1 MARNK
6 PEEVAES
13 LTVLKVGELYEPFS
27 PWRRDEKGT
36 QVYIKLTRG
45 EDESRFLFVGQ
56 HLGLQ
61 ADVQQALMRLVNEG
75 WQVEGEVQVRFD
87 GRAEPGTDPYVY
99 QVPLCIELG
108 AGLLPIADPQNGSPL
123 LTKLES
129 VREDVAAELGLVTP
143 AVQVVDNLRLESDQ
157 YLIRIKNAPAASAE
171 VFLDRLMVLGNH
183 QQLDA
188 LEGWATHDPIHRMR
202 AKWIEASLREKAEGI
217 GCVVLGPLAVMV
229 THLKGVIAGA
239 CPELLGLQETYEHVK
254 RLQTTHPVVVEDF
267 LANRQ
272 HLRRLRR
279 ILQSLL
285 MERVS
290 IRDLVTILETAGDHL
305 DILERTEVV
314 TEYCRMALARQICAT
329 YVNQEGILRALAVG
343 PRTEEAL
350 LAMATEGQRN
360 QTLSVS
366 KSWVDNFVSEV
377 KKQLEEHKNPPV
389 LLTDPPSRLLVRR
402 LLASHFPGLGIL
414 ATTEIA
420 SGFRVEPC
428 GQVEAPGH
436 SPSPAPSEE
445 GGNKQDSKREGM
457 FGFLKGNS

>member
-6 PEEVAES
+6 PEEVTES

-75 WQVEGEVQVRFD
+75 WHVEGEVQVRFD

-123 LTKLES
+123 LTKLEA
-129 VREDVAAELGLVTP
+129 VREDVASELGLVTP
-143 AVQVVDNLRLESDQ
+143 PIQVVDNLRLEADQ

-202 AKWIEASLREKAEGI
+202 AKWIEADLREKAENI

-229 THLKGVIAGA
+229 THLKGVIGSA
-239 CPELLGLQETYEHVK
+239 CPELLGLQETFEHVQ
-254 RLQTTHPVVVEDF
+254 RLQSTHPVVVEDF
-267 LANRQ
+267 LSNRT

-305 DILERTEVV
+305 ENLDRTEMV
-314 TEYCRMALARQICAT
+314 TESCRRALARQICSS
-329 YVNQEGILRALAVG
+329 YVNQEGVLRALALG
-343 PRTEEAL
+343 PKTEEIL
-350 LAMATEGQRN
+350 LAMATEGQKS
-360 QTLSVS
+360 QTLSIS
-366 KSWVDNFVSEV
+366 KSWVENFISEV

-402 LLASHFPGLGIL
+402 LLASQFPGLGIL

-428 GQVEAPGH
+428 GQVECATPEG
-436 SPSPAPSEE
+436 SSERQPEE
-445 GGNKQDSKREGM
+445 GGGKTDSRREGM
-457 FGFLKGNS
+457 FGFLKGN